1 MGSISCCDKR
11 FWIRGDPREE
21 FKPEAFALRRN
32 GKPKQLTSVLAISNI
47 DGQTSPNA
55 ELNQKV
61 VQTYGFFGFLLKM
74 VTFFEKYVHKYY
86 FNKGKSKES
95 ISRNF
100 PIFLILFFLSFAR
113 LFHEFFH

>member
-61 VQTYGFFGFLLKM
+61 VIVKSPRSKTIIEMDEKLKKIQKKNDNCKELDKLSGKKLLAE
-74 VTFFEKYVHKYY
+74 VF
-86 FNKGKSKES
+86 S
-95 ISRNF
+95 
-100 PIFLILFFLSFAR
+100 
-113 LFHEFFH
+113 

>member
-32 GKPKQLTSVLAISNI
+32 GKPKHLTSVLAISNI
-47 DGQTSPNA
+47 DGQNSPNA

-61 VQTYGFFGFLLKM
+61 VIVKSPRSKTIIEMDEKLKKIQKKNDNCKELEKLSGKKLLAE
-74 VTFFEKYVHKYY
+74 VF
-86 FNKGKSKES
+86 S
-95 ISRNF
+95 
-100 PIFLILFFLSFAR
+100 
-113 LFHEFFH
+113 

>member
-21 FKPEAFALRRN
+21 FRPEAFALRRN

-47 DGQTSPNA
+47 DGQNSPNA

-61 VQTYGFFGFLLKM
+61 VIVKSPRSKTIIEMDEKLKKIQKKNDNCKELDKLSGKKLLAE
-74 VTFFEKYVHKYY
+74 VF
-86 FNKGKSKES
+86 S
-95 ISRNF
+95 
-100 PIFLILFFLSFAR
+100 
-113 LFHEFFH
+113 